1 MHDYRS
7 AYTRWGRKDCPL
19 NETELV
25 YTELVKVSETGC
37 LCTVSILTIKKED
50 VILTTIGHSD
60 YAPYLSIAY
69 KLFAE
74 SVSHEKSSNIECKT
88 KIGINKYQQV
98 FEVQSQVIAE
108 DKRLLLNDPDVMAQI
123 KQMSLEL
130 QTLKQKT
137 SQLEQDL
144 GSAKTKVTQLENSKS
159 GFGSVY
165 TRWGRKD
172 CPSNGTELVYT
183 GVTGGGLFDHTGSA
197 VNYVCLPHD
206 PDFIQGDTPGGSATL
221 YGSEYQ
227 DNYFGHNLYNN
238 DVPCAVCRAVTKSSV
253 VMIPGKTKC
262 YGDWNREFYG
272 RLASGADSHVAA
284 SEYVCVDHQAQYIEG
299 GAVDNNGK
307 LFYKVGAKCGSLPC
321 PPYYDMAP
329 MSCVVCSK

>member
-1 MHDYRS
+1 MRS
-7 AYTRWGRKDCPL
+7 FKYFFCFL
-19 NETELV
+19 F
-25 YTELVKVSETGC
+25 
-37 LCTVSILTIKKED
+37 
-50 VILTTIGHSD
+50 
-60 YAPYLSIAY
+60 SIA
-69 KLFAE
+69 E
-74 SVSHEKSSNIECKT
+74 IV
-88 KIGINKYQQV
+88 
-98 FEVQSQVIAE
+98 AE
-108 DKRLLLNDPDVMAQI
+108 DKRLLINDPDVMTQI
-123 KQMSLEL
+123 KQMSFEL

-137 SQLEQDL
+137 AQLEQESTQKSSEVSQMKLDL
-144 GSAKTKVTQLENSKS
+144 GSAKIKITQLENSNS

-183 GVTGGGLFDHTGSA
+183 GVTGGGSYDHTGSA

-227 DNYFGHNLYNN
+227 TNSFGHNLYDN

-272 RLASGADSHVAA
+272 RLAAGADSHSAA

-321 PPYYDMAP
+321 PPYYDKAP
-329 MSCVVCSK
+329 ISCVVCSK